1 MELILTGFSVK
12 DFVWKEFKQF
22 GLVYVTW
29 DESWVEKKEFFENFW
44 FFELLLVQSVTKW
57 QKNEIHIYLNLN
69 LSTPFIPIVWA

>member
-1 MELILTGFSVK
+1 MSREMNHELK
-12 DFVWKEFKQF
+12 
-22 GLVYVTW
+22 
-29 DESWVEKKEFFENFW
+29 KKEFFENFW